1 MSFGGQTYQFAD
13 FLEFAVAP
21 GALPSEITVRKVFKV
36 SKPLRVK
43 LSGSFD
49 INTQE
54 FRTKAS
60 VKERIFGGSIR
71 FIPEEGAVEY
81 RKRLSVFGLVSAQ
94 VWSRW
99 DLLGPDANSPNS
111 HHNGSGGGFFS
122 RLTRPRVGC
131 GLALGDVPPGCAL
144 LSAARLPALLVRPLS
159 YSFKSSLPLS
169 SVLRV
174 KAYCDVTVR
183 LPRRLSLWVDAHG
196 AGGEAFGDEEEEEGQ
211 QAGVGVPGGS
221 RAGGGGGG
229 GAGLLVRL
237 RRTALQTGAR
247 MSLERVEV
255 TNEVLLAVLAHAHST
270 ESEEVMGLLLGDIT
284 EPVRGGGAVCRIS
297 LAFPQIRT
305 DRRKDRVET
314 SPEQMAR
321 CSAHAE
327 RLTRET
333 GSRVRVVGWYHSHPH
348 ITVLPSHVDV
358 RTQAMYQL
366 LDPGFV
372 GLIVSAFN
380 RDAATEASTVQ
391 LTAFQALPDVDPQA
405 AGGLI
410 RKEVRLALCAAASQ
424 LERSFSDL
432 MVVQRMLLMEENE
445 VYKKA
450 LASALAASSRSSAVG
465 SGAFPTPELVELH
478 HAGVYQAHMARL
490 VQTAL
495 HPSLA
500 ALGALVAQQR
510 AQAAQL
516 GAEVAAL
523 EAQVAAQVA
532 TGAGGRL

>member
-1 MSFGGQTYQFAD
+1 
-13 FLEFAVAP
+13 
-21 GALPSEITVRKVFKV
+21 
-36 SKPLRVK
+36 
-43 LSGSFD
+43 
-49 INTQE
+49 
-54 FRTKAS
+54 
-60 VKERIFGGSIR
+60 
-71 FIPEEGAVEY
+71 
-81 RKRLSVFGLVSAQ
+81 
-94 VWSRW
+94 
-99 DLLGPDANSPNS
+99 
-111 HHNGSGGGFFS
+111 
-122 RLTRPRVGC
+122 
-131 GLALGDVPPGCAL
+131 
-144 LSAARLPALLVRPLS
+144 
-159 YSFKSSLPLS
+159 
-169 SVLRV
+169 
-174 KAYCDVTVR
+174 
-183 LPRRLSLWVDAHG
+183 
-196 AGGEAFGDEEEEEGQ
+196 
-211 QAGVGVPGGS
+211 
-221 RAGGGGGG
+221 
-229 GAGLLVRL
+229 
-237 RRTALQTGAR
+237 

-270 ESEEVMGLLLGDIT
+270 ESEEVMGLLLGDVT
-284 EPVRGGGAVCRIS
+284 DPVRGGGAVCRIS

-327 RLTRET
+327 RLSRET

-380 RDAATEASTVQ
+380 RDAATEAATVQ

-410 RKEVRLALCAAASQ
+410 RKEVRLAVTPAATP
-424 LERSFSDL
+424 LERSFSDVL
-432 MVVQRMLLMEENE
+432 VVQRMLLMEENE

-465 SGAFPTPELVELH
+465 SGAFPTPELVEVH

-500 ALGALVAQQR
+500 ALEALVAQQR
-510 AQAAQL
+510 QQEAQL
-516 GAEVAAL
+516 TAEVAAL
-523 EAQVAAQVA
+523 EREVAAQVA
-532 TGAGGRL
+532 AAASGRH